1 MVDHKTAF
9 SNELGRT
16 DVEGLY
22 CVHLSTSFTPFF
34 FNPLVCHSGCC
45 WWGRGV
51 FRNVTRGRCI
61 FGQLNYYIGKRAATE
76 GRPSLYPNVDFCKFE
91 RDKEILGANRG

>member
-22 CVHLSTSFTPFF
+22 CVHLSTSFTPLFLILSF
-34 FNPLVCHSGCC
+34 VTQAAVG
-45 WWGRGV
+45 GV
-51 FRNVTRGRCI
+51 EEYFVT
-61 FGQLNYYIGKRAATE
+61 
-76 GRPSLYPNVDFCKFE
+76 
-91 RDKEILGANRG
+91 